1 MIPAAIKNFKITPEQ
16 KATGKK
22 IITGAAILT
31 GGIILF
37 TQYKKIKDY
46 LEALSSYSQSQQEYT
61 TTGGETF
68 EVGTIAA
75 EVYQKIYHND
85 IFGATE
91 DDEGIYDLLKN
102 LEPDVIAK
110 VGQSYFKQFTKV
122 LKVDLI
128 NYLNDEYWN
137 QIKDKF

>member
-1 MIPAAIKNFKITPEQ
+1 VSKFNITPKQ
-16 KATGKK
+16 ADTGKK
-22 IITGAAILT
+22 IITGVIVLT

-46 LEALSSYSQSQQEYT
+46 FKALASYSQSQQDYSS
-61 TTGGETF
+61 GGQTY

-75 EVYQKIYHND
+75 QIYQKIYKND

-91 DDEGIYDLLKN
+91 DDEGIYNLLN
-102 LEPDVIAK
+102 PLSADVITK
-110 VGQSYFKQFTKV
+110 VGQSYFKQFQKV

-128 NYLNDEYWN
+128 NNLNDEYLEL
-137 QIKDKF
+137 IKDKI